1 MNEIATFFRPRG
13 KDAGATYHFGVRPE
27 KGPSQQFSVYCRD
40 ARRLKGL
47 NPEEAPK
54 DWNANAYY
62 DSLKNDV
69 KGRGGGIIVRAS
81 GDGPSKT
88 LEVENV
94 ASGKAQPSQY
104 VLLAPGRPAYLHPI
118 ADRQN
123 VPAASHA
130 IVPVDEESERRLV
143 TFVEQLPWFSPDFE
157 ALVLNA
163 IRRPTLDSR
172 LDNVETQLFGETAET
187 ARNEANARGWARFRI
202 RMEKL
207 LSKSSTYGFAA
218 AGVLV
223 ILGAANAWI
232 LYDLNSRIPT
242 SAVISAGGNKKLAVE
257 TTDTS
262 NSNPAD
268 APGTA
273 TTPLVAATQ
282 QLLKELNKKKS
293 TDRIKTL
300 YESHFQG
307 FADKQNLSDGDI
319 ERWFATQPSSDGS
332 DSRPLLWGLIK
343 LQTLKTNPRQSDIN
357 YLQGAGKWS
366 ASKVILDNMR
376 VKLGE
381 DRVGQRLIAALS
393 CRLGY
398 DNTQTPTLPKSDSSD
413 ALNLMPGTQC
423 SDLTDED
430 IAKGL
435 TQLIGFVKTLK

>member
-13 KDAGATYHFGVRPE
+13 KDAGATYHFSTTTE
-27 KGPSQQFSVYCRD
+27 KGVHYEFSVYCRKFVQ
-40 ARRLKGL
+40 LKGL
-47 NPEEAPK
+47 NLEETPR
-54 DWNANAYY
+54 DWNANTYHDKLRNA
-62 DSLKNDV
+62 V
-69 KGRGGGIIVRAS
+69 KGCGGGIIVKAS
-81 GDGPSKT
+81 GDGASRM
-88 LEVENV
+88 LEVEHIG
-94 ASGKAQPSQY
+94 SGNPPSRY
-104 VLLAPGRPAYLHPI
+104 ALLAPGRPAYLHPI
-118 ADRQN
+118 ADKQN

-130 IVPVDEESERRLV
+130 IVPVDEDSERRLV

-163 IRRPTLDSR
+163 IRRPSLDSR
-172 LDNVETQLFGETAET
+172 LDNVEAQLFGETAEA

-257 TTDTS
+257 TTETS

-273 TTPLVAATQ
+273 TSPLVGATQ
-282 QLLKELNKKKS
+282 QLLKEINKKKA
-293 TDRIKTL
+293 TDKIKTL

-307 FADKQNLSDGDI
+307 FADKQSLSDGDI
-319 ERWFATQPSSDGS
+319 EKWFETQPSPDGS

-357 YLQGAGKWS
+357 YLQGAGKRS

-398 DNTQTPTLPKSDSSD
+398 ENTQTPTLPKSDSSE

-430 IAKGL
+430 IIKGL
-435 TQLIGFVKTLK
+435 TQLTEFVKTLK